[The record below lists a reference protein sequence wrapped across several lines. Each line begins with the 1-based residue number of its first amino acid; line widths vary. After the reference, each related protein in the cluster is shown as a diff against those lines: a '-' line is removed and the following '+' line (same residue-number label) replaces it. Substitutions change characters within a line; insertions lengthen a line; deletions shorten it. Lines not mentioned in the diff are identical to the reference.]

1 MKKIISV
8 VLALT
13 LICSAFCMSVSASD
27 IKGDAND
34 DGKLSAVDARM
45 ILQHVAGIKTI
56 EDTSNLD
63 MNGDNKISAT
73 DARVILQVVAGIID
87 LEKEQQLKLF
97 VDSFNNVKK
106 NAEAAILEHVKV
118 YECEEYSG
126 TEELRAEYEEMMAEI
141 VGENDVNQ
149 TYTGDEIDANFPP
162 VGATCS
168 LSHDDIKDFSFTET
182 ENYYVVS
189 FKVKGETNPAKGKGV
204 GAVADI
210 VTKEELEAAM
220 KEEIG
225 SEMTDAEFEAL
236 IQLNSRYNDVTVKA
250 KIEKATGN
258 MIEYYVDVPYVMEF
272 GMMGMLEMN
281 MGIGT
286 ASTWKI
292 VY

>member
-1 MKKIISV
+1 
-8 VLALT
+8 
-13 LICSAFCMSVSASD
+13 
-27 IKGDAND
+27 
-34 DGKLSAVDARM
+34 
-45 ILQHVAGIKTI
+45 
-56 EDTSNLD
+56 
-63 MNGDNKISAT
+63 
-73 DARVILQVVAGIID
+73 
-87 LEKEQQLKLF
+87 
-97 VDSFNNVKK
+97 
-106 NAEAAILEHVKV
+106 
-118 YECEEYSG
+118 
-126 TEELRAEYEEMMAEI
+126 MMAEI